1 MLLPLLLAYA
11 LSAMAAPS
19 WKSGIPKALLPEPP
33 QRVYSVESFIASSRS
48 TLSTAPAVPIAPF
61 ANLPLPL
68 RFEELKLP
76 FAFVSAPASLRPLR
90 AFSPQGTPS
99 WLEQPLGIARM
110 VPVESP
116 TASGG
121 TVIVPELASV
131 LAVLERHRELLR
143 LASPARELELLSM
156 QHDELGF
163 YHLRFQQTY
172 AGIPIWGADLY
183 VHLRSDGTIE
193 LLNGR
198 YHPTPVGV
206 PTRPVLTPAEA
217 IARAWQELGRPPEPL
232 PPMLDAERASA
243 RLVLFPHPVTGA
255 IALCYEV
262 QLIPSV
268 AEAHAFFID
277 ALTGALRWHMRLEQ
291 HCALGY
297 GTTSPAGAP
306 LYRQASASASC
317 LQTLHRAPQ
326 ALQPGSFVDAQAVDL
341 NGVRRSLRVYRHDD
355 GVYYMIWDLPSLDV
369 GRSQLPN
376 KVVGG
381 ALTLTAN
388 NADVDP
394 RNPRIYHVTSPN
406 NSWSDAVAVSAHY
419 NAKVCYDYYRT
430 THNRNSLD
438 GQGGTVISI
447 VHATYTGRPM
457 DNAYWNPG
465 LKVMVYGD
473 GATDF
478 KPLAGGL
485 DVSAHEMTHG
495 VIQHTADLAYQF
507 QPGALN
513 ESFADIF
520 AIMVDRDDFL
530 LGEDVIRPET
540 GRIALRDFA
549 NPSNPQVLSP
559 QPSHMSQ
566 YQNLP
571 IEQDNGGV
579 HINSGIPNR
588 AAYLLISAIGREKAE
603 RIFYRALAHYLTRT
617 SEFLDCRR
625 AVIRAAQE
633 LYGQTE
639 ANAVAQAYDA
649 VGILDGGGAGG
660 GSGNEVPPVSG
671 GTQYIAFIAGTNG
684 GIGIINLMT
693 GEAELLST
701 QDPRTRVKVA
711 SQGYPISQLSTA
723 RNGNRIWF
731 INQRGRIAYADLAQQ
746 QFFELP
752 LYIQT
757 PGDLD
762 NICVSTDE
770 RIASL
775 VSTYP
780 DRSIYLT
787 DGQQIARIE
796 LLPVTMDGPNAS
808 TLLFAD
814 VMSWSP
820 NMRQPRIAFDAFN
833 LLPLQG
839 DTLTYWNIYEMQ
851 FLQQGSDVVP
861 VIIPLAT
868 PAFGYSL
875 GNITYSNTDPDL
887 VSFNALEHQTG
898 GLYLVVAHWQSRQ
911 MGVLAPG
918 QLQYQGR
925 PLTDL
930 QRPTFSP
937 DSRSLCVVSPQQQL
951 LVVLD
956 LQQGQAQFA
965 SAQVPLFHPRWF
977 VAGGVGITG
986 TAPASSAFQA
996 APLPGGGL
1004 LVRYELPEACR
1015 MELELV
1021 DAFGRSVVRLLTEW
1035 HTAGVYERSIPLPN
1049 TLAAGWYGVRF
1060 RAGAA
1065 QALVPIVLVR

>member
-1 MLLPLLLAYA
+1 MLLPLLLACA

-19 WKSGIPKALLPEPP
+19 WKPGIPKVLLPEPP

-48 TLSTAPAVPIAPF
+48 TLSTAPAVPVAPF

-76 FAFVSAPASLRPLR
+76 FAFASAPASLRPLR

-99 WLEQPLGIARM
+99 WLEQPLGVARM

-116 TASGG
+116 TASGS
-121 TVIVPELASV
+121 TVMLPELASV
-131 LAVLERHRELLR
+131 LAILERHRELLR

-172 AGIPIWGADLY
+172 EGVPIWGADLY
-183 VHLRSDGTIE
+183 VHLRSDGTLE

-198 YHPTPVGV
+198 YRPTPVGISTK
-206 PTRPVLTPAEA
+206 PHLSAAEA

-291 HCALGY
+291 HCTLGLA
-297 GTTSPAGAP
+297 TTSPAGAP
-306 LYRQASASASC
+306 PHHQASARASRP
-317 LQTLHRAPQ
+317 QSLHRTPQ
-326 ALQPGSFVDAQAVDL
+326 ALQPGSFADAQAVDL
-341 NGVRRSLRVYRHDD
+341 NGVQRRLRVYRHDD
-355 GVYYMIWDLPSLDV
+355 GVYYMIWDLPSLDA

-381 ALTLTAN
+381 ILTLTAN
-388 NADVDP
+388 NTDVDP
-394 RNPRIYHVTSPN
+394 RNPRVYHVTSPN

-430 THNRNSLD
+430 THNRNSID
-438 GQGGTVISI
+438 GQGGTIISI
-447 VHATYTGRPM
+447 VHATYKGRPM

-507 QPGALN
+507 QSGALN
-513 ESFADIF
+513 ESFADVF
-520 AIMVDRDDFL
+520 AVMIDREDFL
-530 LGEDVIRPET
+530 LGEDVVRT
-540 GRIALRDFA
+540 GHIALRDLA

-603 RIFYRALAHYLTRT
+603 RIFYRALANYLTRT
-617 SEFLDCRR
+617 SEFIDCRR

-639 ANAVAQAYDA
+639 ANAAAQAYDA
-649 VGILDGGGAGG
+649 VGILDGGGSGG

-671 GTQYIAFIAGTNG
+671 GTQYIALIAGTQG
-684 GIGIINLMT
+684 EIGIINLAT
-693 GEAELLST
+693 GQSGILST
-701 QDPRTRVKVA
+701 SDPRTRVLVA
-711 SQGYPISQLSTA
+711 QDGYPLSQLSTA
-723 RNGNRIWF
+723 RNGSRIWF
-731 INQRGRIAYADLAQQ
+731 INQRGRIAVADLAQG

-752 LYIQT
+752 LYISQ
-757 PGDLD
+757 PGDLR
-762 NICVSTDE
+762 NICVSADE
-770 RIASL
+770 RIAGVLSA
-775 VSTYP
+775 YA
-780 DRSIYLT
+780 DRSLYLT
-787 DGQQIARIE
+787 DGQQLARIE
-796 LLPVTMDGPNAS
+796 LLPVSMDGPNTS
-808 TLLFAD
+808 TLLYAD

-820 NMRQPRIAFDAFN
+820 NPRQPRIAFDGFN
-833 LLPLQG
+833 VLPFAG
-839 DTLTYWNIYEMQ
+839 DTLAYWNIYEMQ
-851 FLQQGSDVVP
+851 FVQQGSTITP
-861 VIIPLAT
+861 VIIPLAN
-868 PAFGYSL
+868 PNFGYSL

-898 GLYLVVAHWQSRQ
+898 GFYLVVAYWQTGQ
-911 MGVLAPG
+911 IGVLGPG
-918 QLQYQGR
+918 QLQYQGI

-937 DSRSLCVVSPQQQL
+937 DSRRLCVVSPQQQL
-951 LVVLD
+951 LIVLD

-965 SAQVPLFHPRWF
+965 PAQVPLFHPRWF
-977 VAGGVGITG
+977 VMGGVGIAS

-996 APLPGGGL
+996 ALLPGGEL
-1004 LVRYELPEACR
+1004 LVRYELSEACR
-1015 MELELV
+1015 VELELV
-1021 DAFGRSVVRLLTEW
+1021 DAFGRSVAQPLAEW
-1035 HTAGVYERSIPLPN
+1035 YAAGAYERSIPLPN